1 VSDRDLDAEFARII
15 AGWDEEAPDPQPHG
29 VGGAARTDGRAQPDE
44 AAAPD
49 PDASSA
55 GAEPGGAPPERPE
68 RDPELEHTEQSEPAH
83 PEHPEHPEPEQPERE
98 RPQGVTGNDPAAPPP
113 QPTPGAAAPS
123 SSSGLL
129 ELPIAPTT
137 SHAWRASTPPRDE
150 ARDVADDDHFV
161 PPSEIDL
168 PSAETDPMFWAIV
181 GGLAGGPLLLLYV
194 LFFDRD
200 GSGWWVV
207 TAVTM
212 LVVGFV
218 LLVLR
223 GGNERDPFDDGTRV

>member
-1 VSDRDLDAEFARII
+1 MGDRDLDAEFERII
-15 AGWDEEAPDPQPHG
+15 AGWADEAPDPQRIEPAPG
-29 VGGAARTDGRAQPDE
+29 VDEPDVPGPQGGEPQGGEPRDGVSEGHARPSGVLETPAPRVPQPDGAADVTPPT
-44 AAAPD
+44 AP
-49 PDASSA
+49 PTTPPTTQTGPSPTGA
-55 GAEPGGAPPERPE
+55 AEPPANPSSPGAPG
-68 RDPELEHTEQSEPAH
+68 Q
-83 PEHPEHPEPEQPERE
+83 
-98 RPQGVTGNDPAAPPP
+98 
-113 QPTPGAAAPS
+113 
-123 SSSGLL
+123 L

-137 SHAWRASTPPRDE
+137 SHAWRSGSPRRDDADDVLE
-150 ARDVADDDHFV
+150 ALDPDDDHFV

-207 TAVTM
+207 TALAMV
-212 LVVGFV
+212 VVGFV

-223 GGNERDPFDDGTRV
+223 GGTERDPFDDGTRV

>member
-1 VSDRDLDAEFARII
+1 MADRDLDAEFARII
-15 AGWDEEAPDPQPHG
+15 AGWDDEAPEPQRRDP
-29 VGGAARTDGRAQPDE
+29 
-44 AAAPD
+44 AAPD
-49 PDASSA
+49 VARSAEPASDPASPAPPTAA
-55 GAEPGGAPPERPE
+55 GAADEAPSPTPPDTAPSTPSTPSAPSAPSPPDSDPGGRG
-68 RDPELEHTEQSEPAH
+68 T
-83 PEHPEHPEPEQPERE
+83 
-98 RPQGVTGNDPAAPPP
+98 DPAAPP
-113 QPTPGAAAPS
+113 QQPGAGASSPS
-123 SSSGLL
+123 GSSGLL

-137 SHAWRASTPPRDE
+137 SHAWRGPTSRRD
-150 ARDVADDDHFV
+150 DADDPSEGDDHFV

-181 GGLAGGPLLLLYV
+181 GGLAGGPLLLFYV

-207 TAVTM
+207 TALSMV
-212 LVVGFV
+212 VVGFV

>member
-29 VGGAARTDGRAQPDE
+29 VGGAVRTDGREQPEE
-44 AAAPD
+44 AAALHE
-49 PDASSA
+49 PDASSTGA
-55 GAEPGGAPPERPE
+55 GPEGAEPERPE
-68 RDPELEHTEQSEPAH
+68 PEDVGLEH
-83 PEHPEHPEPEQPERE
+83 PEPEHPEPEQPEPE
-98 RPQGVTGNDPAAPPP
+98 RPQGGTGNDPTAPPQ
-113 QPTPGAAAPS
+113 QPSPGAAAPP

-150 ARDVADDDHFV
+150 AGDVADDDHFV

-200 GSGWWVV
+200 GSGWWIV

>member
-15 AGWDEEAPDPQPHG
+15 AGWDDEAPDPLPRAATVDSTDG
-29 VGGAARTDGRAQPDE
+29 AGPADPVDAVDAVDGTPSALATEGEGAAQ
-44 AAAPD
+44 
-49 PDASSA
+49 
-55 GAEPGGAPPERPE
+55 
-68 RDPELEHTEQSEPAH
+68 
-83 PEHPEHPEPEQPERE
+83 PEQPEQPE
-98 RPQGVTGNDPAAPPP
+98 PAPDQAG
-113 QPTPGAAAPS
+113 PGSASGPAGPS
-123 SSSGLL
+123 SPPSASGLL

-137 SHAWRASTPPRDE
+137 SHAWRGSTPLRDD
-150 ARDVADDDHFV
+150 AGDVVDDGEHFV

-181 GGLAGGPLLLLYV
+181 GGLVGGPLLLLYV

-207 TAVTM
+207 TALTM
-212 LVVGFV
+212 IVVGFV

-223 GGNERDPFDDGTRV
+223 GGNERDPFDDGTRL

>member
-1 VSDRDLDAEFARII
+1 
-15 AGWDEEAPDPQPHG
+15 
-29 VGGAARTDGRAQPDE
+29 
-44 AAAPD
+44 
-49 PDASSA
+49 
-55 GAEPGGAPPERPE
+55 
-68 RDPELEHTEQSEPAH
+68 
-83 PEHPEHPEPEQPERE
+83 
-98 RPQGVTGNDPAAPPP
+98 VTGGDPAVPP
-113 QPTPGAAAPS
+113 QQPAPGAGPS

-137 SHAWRASTPPRDE
+137 SHAWRGSTPPRDE
-150 ARDVADDDHFV
+150 AGDVVDEDHFV

>member
-29 VGGAARTDGRAQPDE
+29 VGGALRTDGREQSDE
-44 AAAPD
+44 AASLHE
-49 PDASSA
+49 PDASSTA
-55 GAEPGGAPPERPE
+55 AEPGDAQPERPE
-68 RDPELEHTEQSEPAH
+68 LAHTEQPDPQRPEPQQ
-83 PEHPEHPEPEQPERE
+83 PEPE
-98 RPQGVTGNDPAAPPP
+98 RPQDVTGNDPAAPPQ

-137 SHAWRASTPPRDE
+137 SHAWRGSTPPRDE
-150 ARDVADDDHFV
+150 AGDVADDDHFV